1 MLEKTLVTVPIARI
15 METFLGSKTSEP
27 RNQKVINEIAEQVY
41 QRYLA
46 QEPQTIAQLGR
57 GKSTI
62 KSTKR
67 KAKIVKTKKVKTL
80 KVKTPKVKVQ
90 KAWFKQIRIIYAIDF
105 AIYGSKLHAT
115 EVSKSYRHSFDLAK
129 AKITQL
135 EKTQK
140 HLEIV
145 AN

>member
-1 MLEKTLVTVPIARI
+1 MLDNLLTVPIARI
-15 METFLGSKTSEP
+15 METFLGNKTSEP
-27 RNQKVINEIAEQVY
+27 RNQKVVNEIAEQVY
-41 QRYLA
+41 QAYLA
-46 QEPQTIAQLGR
+46 QQPKTITQLGR

-67 KAKIVKTKKVKTL
+67 KAKIVKTKKVKT
-80 KVKTPKVKVQ
+80 PKVQ
-90 KAWFKQIRIIYAIDF
+90 KAWFSQIRTIWAIDF
-105 AIYGSKLHAT
+105 SIYGSKLHAT

>member
-1 MLEKTLVTVPIARI
+1 LLDNLVTIPIARI
-15 METFLGSKTSEP
+15 METFLGNKTSEP
-27 RNQKVINEIAEQVY
+27 RNKKVVNEIAEQVY

-46 QEPQTIAQLGR
+46 QQPKTITQLGR

-80 KVKTPKVKVQ
+80 KVKAPKVQ
-90 KAWFKQIRIIYAIDF
+90 KAWFSQIRTIWAIDF
-105 AIYGSKLHAT
+105 SIYGSKLHAT

>member
-1 MLEKTLVTVPIARI
+1 MLDNLVTIPIARI
-15 METFLGSKTSEP
+15 METFLGNKTSEP
-27 RNQKVINEIAEQVY
+27 RNEKVVNEIAEQVY

-46 QEPQTIAQLGR
+46 QEPKTIAQLGR

-67 KAKIVKTKKVKTL
+67 KAKIVKTKKVK
-80 KVKTPKVKVQ
+80 VQ

-105 AIYGSKLHAT
+105 SIYGSRKHAE

-129 AKITQL
+129 AKITEL

-140 HLEIV
+140 HLEI